1 MEENKDDLGRFIS
14 VNTKGLIE
22 EIMQSNEHTW
32 ILKIPLMTLYELLRQ
47 VASRCNEI
55 NDPRLNELMLRLN
68 MYEMP
73 NEARVKMIRQMIKKQ
88 EKQWYYFT
96 FASASEYGNKYVKF
110 YGTYSEA
117 REQMLKHFGDKWA
130 FQYDEKGFAGQIEM
144 YGLQEIEL

>member
-32 ILKIPLMTLYELLRQ
+32 ILKIPLQTLYDLLRQ
-47 VASRCNEI
+47 VAFRCNEI

-73 NEARVKMIRQMIKKQ
+73 NEDRVKMIRQMIK
-88 EKQWYYFT
+88 
-96 FASASEYGNKYVKF
+96 
-110 YGTYSEA
+110 
-117 REQMLKHFGDKWA
+117 EQDK
-130 FQYDEKGFAGQIEM
+130 
-144 YGLQEIEL
+144 